1 MTKKTFNILV
11 GLTLTLGLLWSCHNK
26 PKNSRTDTY
35 SSGTMSFASDESFSP
50 IIEEMREVFEHTY
63 PEAKVKPI
71 YTNELDGINMLKE
84 TKVWLTVAS
93 RRLKESE
100 VKDFADLKKYIAR
113 SIPIAYDGL
122 ALIVNNENPDTCI
135 SIKDIKRILSGEVTK
150 WNEVFPQNKLG
161 TFDVVFDNAKSSTVH
176 FCVDSILGGKPINS
190 PNIEA
195 VKKSEEVINYV
206 SAHKNA
212 IGIIGSNWLN
222 DARDTTNVTF
232 KKNIRVVSVSRLDN
246 ATAMNSWKPYQ
257 YYIYNGNYPLVRT
270 IYALLT
276 DPRQGLPWGFAN
288 FLQSPIGQK
297 IIFKAG
303 LLPARGNMAV
313 REVIVNTK

>member
-1 MTKKTFNILV
+1 MTFV
-11 GLTLTLGLLWSCHNK
+11 
-26 PKNSRTDTY
+26 
-35 SSGTMSFASDESFSP
+35 SDESFSP
-50 IIEEMREVFEHTY
+50 IIEEAREVFEHTY
-63 PEAKVKPI
+63 PQATIKPI
-71 YTNELDGINMLKE
+71 YTNELDGINMLME
-84 TKVWLTVAS
+84 RKVWLTVAA
-93 RRLKESE
+93 RRLRESE
-100 VKDFADLKKYIAR
+100 VKNFSDRKYIAR

-135 SIKDIKRILSGEVTK
+135 SIKDIKRILGGEVTK
-150 WNEVFPQNKLG
+150 WNEVFPQSKLG

-206 SAHKNA
+206 STHKDA

-232 KKNIRVVSVSRLDN
+232 KKNIRVVSVSRLDE
-246 ATAMNSWKPYQ
+246 ATPMNSWKPYQ

-313 REVIVNTK
+313 REVVVKSN

>member
-1 MTKKTFNILV
+1 
-11 GLTLTLGLLWSCHNK
+11 
-26 PKNSRTDTY
+26 
-35 SSGTMSFASDESFSP
+35 MSFASDESFSP

-63 PEAKVKPI
+63 PQATINPI
-71 YTNELDGINMLKE
+71 YTNELDGINKLMK

-93 RRLKESE
+93 RRLRDSE
-100 VKDFADLKKYIAR
+100 VKNFADRKLIAR

-122 ALIVNNENPDTCI
+122 ALIVNNANPDTCI
-135 SIKDIKRILSGEVTK
+135 SIKDIKRILGGEVTK
-150 WNEVFPQNKLG
+150 WKEVFPQSKLG

-206 SAHKNA
+206 STHKDA

-232 KKNIRVVSVSRLDN
+232 KKNIRVVSVSRLDE
-246 ATAMNSWKPYQ
+246 ATPMNSWKPYQ

-276 DPRQGLPWGFAN
+276 DPRQGLPWGFSN

-297 IIFKAG
+297 IIFKSG

-313 REVIVNTK
+313 REVVVSKN

>member
-1 MTKKTFNILV
+1 MTKRTFNILV
-11 GLTLTLGLLWSCHNK
+11 GLTLILGLLWSCHSK
-26 PKNSRTDTY
+26 PKNGRTDTY

-50 IIEEMREVFEHTY
+50 IIEEMREVFEHASPQAT
-63 PEAKVKPI
+63 VKPI
-71 YTNELDGINMLKE
+71 YTNELDGINMLMK
-84 TKVWLTVAS
+84 TKVWLTVAA
-93 RRLKESE
+93 RRLRESE
-100 VKDFADLKKYIAR
+100 VKNFSDRKYIAR

-135 SIKDIKRILSGEVTK
+135 SMKDIKRILGGEVTK
-150 WNEVFPQNKLG
+150 WNEVFPQSKLG

-206 SAHKNA
+206 STHKDA

-232 KKNIRVVSVSRLDN
+232 KKNIRVVSVSRLDE
-246 ATAMNSWKPYQ
+246 ATPMNSWKPYQ

-313 REVIVNTK
+313 REVVVNKN

>member
-1 MTKKTFNILV
+1 MTKRTFNILV
-11 GLTLTLGLLWSCHNK
+11 GLTLILGLLWSCHSK
-26 PKNSRTDTY
+26 PKNGRTDTY

-50 IIEEMREVFEHTY
+50 IIEEMREVIEHTY
-63 PEAKVKPI
+63 PQATIKPI
-71 YTNELDGINMLKE
+71 YTNELDGINMLMK

-93 RRLKESE
+93 RRLRDSE
-100 VKDFADLKKYIAR
+100 VKNFADRKLIAR

-122 ALIVNNENPDTCI
+122 ALIVNNANPDTCI
-135 SIKDIKRILSGEVTK
+135 SIKDIKRILGGEVTK
-150 WNEVFPQNKLG
+150 WKEVFPQSKLG

-206 SAHKNA
+206 STHKDA

-232 KKNIRVVSVSRLDN
+232 KKNIRVVSVSRLDE
-246 ATAMNSWKPYQ
+246 ATPMNSWKPYQ

-276 DPRQGLPWGFAN
+276 DPRQGLPWGFSN

-297 IIFKAG
+297 IIFKSG

-313 REVIVNTK
+313 REVVVSKN

>member
-1 MTKKTFNILV
+1 
-11 GLTLTLGLLWSCHNK
+11 
-26 PKNSRTDTY
+26 
-35 SSGTMSFASDESFSP
+35 MSFASDESFSP

-63 PEAKVKPI
+63 HQATVKPI
-71 YTNELDGINMLKE
+71 YTNELDGINMLMK
-84 TKVWLTVAS
+84 TKVWLTVAA
-93 RRLKESE
+93 RRLRESE
-100 VKDFADLKKYIAR
+100 VKNFSDRKYIAR

-135 SIKDIKRILSGEVTK
+135 SIKDIKRILGGEVTK
-150 WNEVFPQNKLG
+150 WNEVFPQSKLG

-206 SAHKNA
+206 STHKDA

-232 KKNIRVVSVSRLDN
+232 KKNIRVVSVSRLDE
-246 ATAMNSWKPYQ
+246 ATPMNSWKPYQ

-313 REVIVNTK
+313 REVVVNKN